1 MSNIPPIKELIDK
14 LRSVDGSGDRSAFQR
29 REEAMNRLVRLGGR
43 AVPHL
48 ISLLKDESASVR
60 EHAVR
65 ALGYIG
71 DISALP
77 ALLEAVG
84 DVYIR
89 SASIAALEG
98 LGEAAIPPLMDLA
111 SVEEESISGP
121 AIGVL
126 CMLGDRARPFL
137 RIVLMDG
144 RADPRKREVAGY
156 ALSVIRMD
164 KRCPF
169 GGNRRMGVDCR
180 YCDRKHKK

>member
-14 LRSVDGSGDRSAFQR
+14 LRSADGSGDKSAFQS

-48 ISLLKDESASVR
+48 IALVKDESASVR

-77 ALLEAVG
+77 ALLRAVK

-98 LGEAAIPPLMDLA
+98 LGEAAMPALMDLA
-111 SVEEESISGP
+111 CVEEESISGP

-137 RIVLMDG
+137 RKVLMDDD
-144 RADPRKREVAGY
+144 ATARKREAAGY
-156 ALSVIRMD
+156 ALSVIRKD